1 MTHVVVLVD
10 KTFSRQQGEKSYY
23 RRSLESNGVVNTLN
37 RKLAALVEE
46 EFNVTLTPHQKQQRC
61 FSIE

>member
-1 MTHVVVLVD
+1 MTHVVVIVD

-46 EFNVTLTPHQKQQRC
+46 EFTVTLTPNKNNNVV
-61 FSIE
+61 

>member
-1 MTHVVVLVD
+1 MTHVVVIVD

-46 EFNVTLTPHQKQQRC
+46 EFNVTLTPNKNN
-61 FSIE
+61 SVV